1 MFKLAKWLPGTESSF
16 DKERAGWSLRIKSVG
31 AVCVC
36 VCVRVC
42 ETTNIASGYTS

>member
-36 VCVRVC
+36 VCVC
-42 ETTNIASGYTS
+42 ASV